1 MNRWAIIISLG
12 AALILIGAVLAA
24 SNSLSLQEMSLAPVD
39 AGYVYEVNLGEDGYL
54 YVSDYDAKQIWRVNP
69 ANQEDVKRYQF
80 AINVADARADAA
92 GNIWFTDGGMTF
104 ARSNAA
110 GDQAVSWN
118 VAVGQNLN
126 GTAFSPDGK
135 IWFTDWINS
144 DSHIFSFDTTEL
156 CTYTLPLNATDPAGS
171 QSWYILYGQN
181 KLWIANRILGRI
193 YSIDPDP
200 APGEATYWQIDPTLS
215 SSPYGIA
222 MDDQG
227 KLWWADEALNALVSL
242 NPNTNPDE
250 MLRYNLPNGA
260 TPYMLTST
268 DNVLWFSAVG
278 ATHGYLGALVPSKAT
293 GTPITIEET
302 GTYSMTRECNPDIA
316 GTEIY
321 VNRTDENPDWINSS
335 AAQTVDTS
343 EWQIYEL
350 PTDALPFAVNV
361 HENYLWATDQG
372 RQKLMRVEL
381 PTLAMSN
388 IYLPLVVR

>member
-12 AALILIGAVLAA
+12 VAFILIGAVLAA
-24 SNSLSLQEMSLAPVD
+24 SNSLSLQEMSLAPG
-39 AGYVYEVNLGEDGYL
+39 GYVYEVNLGEDGYL
-54 YVSDYDAKQIWRVNP
+54 YISDYDAKQIWRVNP

-104 ARSNAA
+104 ARSNAT
-110 GDQAVSWN
+110 GDQAVSWD

-181 KLWIANRILGRI
+181 KLWIANRFLGRI

-222 MDDQG
+222 MDKLG

-242 NPNTNPDE
+242 NPNTNPAE

-321 VNRTDENPDWINSS
+321 VNRTDEDPDWINSS

-381 PTLAMSN
+381 PTPAMSN